1 MSLELR
7 TSYPVRKSIKVV
19 LKEIT
24 MSKKNEK
31 STNLLTTSMPVDSK
45 AFNHQW
51 QTIILQMDEML
62 CPLVEWAHSTL
73 LAP

>member
-31 STNLLTTSMPVDSK
+31 STPLLITSMPIDSK
-45 AFNHQW
+45 AFNHQ
-51 QTIILQMDEML
+51 
-62 CPLVEWAHSTL
+62 
-73 LAP
+73 